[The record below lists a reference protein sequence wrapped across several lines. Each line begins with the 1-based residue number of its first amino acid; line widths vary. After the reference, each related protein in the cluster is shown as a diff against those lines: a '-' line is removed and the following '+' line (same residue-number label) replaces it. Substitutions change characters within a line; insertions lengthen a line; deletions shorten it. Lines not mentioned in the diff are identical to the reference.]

1 MIGNSNYYHM
11 PKLRCSARDAEALKN
26 LLVSNGYTVLLCANG
41 TKSNMQAAL
50 ARFIGAARSASMALV
65 YFSGHG
71 VAIRGEQYLAPVD
84 GDPERVSGATTV
96 LFNGYCLGARPEC

>member
-1 MIGNSNYYHM
+1 M